1 MRRCPECRRDYYD
14 DTLNYCLDDGTELL
28 EGPASDEPATAI
40 LSEPPAVAGGLSLP
54 NESPTRILNDTHMRN
69 VSRRNSLIAGV
80 AGIMLV
86 ATLGIGSYLYYSRA
100 TTKQIDSVAVM
111 PFRNESGNA
120 DLEYLSD
127 GMTDTL
133 ISNLSQLPNLNVKA
147 RSSVFRYKGKETD
160 PKTIGNDLSV
170 QAVLNGRVVQ
180 RGQDLL
186 LNIELIDAR
195 TENVL
200 WSHNYHR
207 RIVDL
212 IALQSEIARDVSAKL
227 VTKLSGT
234 QRQQLEKKDTEDTEA
249 YNLYLRG
256 RYHFN

>member
-54 NESPTRILNDTHMRN
+54 NESPTQILNDTHMRN

-212 IALQSEIARDVSAKL
+212 IALQSEIARDVSARL

-234 QRQQLEKKDTEDTEA
+234 ERQQLEKKDTEDTEA